1 MRLQETLNEMI
12 NKHYLFIANK
22 PIHIRR
28 YMYSLC
34 TQIKKND
41 VDAVMGENK
50 RYDNGDVSMLGP
62 NFEMIY
68 HSRLLSPQPP
78 VPHAGASAWETTCTF
93 LAILRLMIVR
103 SEPKISLST

>member
-1 MRLQETLNEMI
+1 MI
-12 NKHYLFIANK
+12 NKHYSFIANK

-28 YMYSLC
+28 YIYSLW

-62 NFEMIY
+62 NF
-68 HSRLLSPQPP
+68 
-78 VPHAGASAWETTCTF
+78 
-93 LAILRLMIVR
+93 
-103 SEPKISLST
+103 